1 MAAKPIT
8 TVGMALE
15 RQSMYTLFI
24 IIHVL
29 VSLVLC
35 VAVLL
40 QSSKGGGLAGA
51 FGGGGG
57 APQQLLGSRGV
68 TTLLHKLTIW
78 CGIGFMVTSLMLFMM
93 SGSRTTSTGGVL
105 ERAQQDGELGTTI
118 PAAPIEV
125 PAGDV
130 TPEAAPVE
138 NAGGSDDG
146 GDQ

>member
-1 MAAKPIT
+1 
-8 TVGMALE
+8 
-15 RQSMYTLFI
+15 MYTFFVI
-24 IIHVL
+24 VHIL

-40 QSSKGGGLAGA
+40 QNSKGGGLAGA
-51 FGGGGG
+51 FGGSGG

-93 SGSRTTSTGGVL
+93 SGSRTTGTDSVL
-105 ERAQQDGELGTTI
+105 ERAQQGGELGTQL

-125 PAGDV
+125 PAAAD
-130 TPEAAPVE
+130 EAPVTVPGGD
-138 NAGGSDDG
+138 GGSEAGSQTDG
-146 GDQ
+146 GGQ

>member
-1 MAAKPIT
+1 
-8 TVGMALE
+8 
-15 RQSMYTLFI
+15 MYTLFV
-24 IIHVL
+24 IIHIL

-93 SGSRTTSTGGVL
+93 SGSRVARSDSVL
-105 ERAQQDGELGTTI
+105 ERAQQGGELGTQV
-118 PAAPIEV
+118 PAAAPIEIPAATDQTPATP
-125 PAGDV
+125 PAG
-130 TPEAAPVE
+130 
-138 NAGGSDDG
+138 GGGETTGGQTDG
-146 GDQ
+146 GGK